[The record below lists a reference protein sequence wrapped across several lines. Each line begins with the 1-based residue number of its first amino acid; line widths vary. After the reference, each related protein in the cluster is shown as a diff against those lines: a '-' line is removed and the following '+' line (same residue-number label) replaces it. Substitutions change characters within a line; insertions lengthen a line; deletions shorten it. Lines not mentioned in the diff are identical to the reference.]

1 MTLERYFKI
10 AHQKGII
17 DFSLRADVYTGI
29 VSFYIHPD
37 SKDGDTRDYYV
48 FGNELIPKEEF
59 DKRKAECGEK
69 LIQRFLEIKERKNNT
84 MGVVECPS
92 RPLEPLV
99 SPQTHELKTWKVFFE
114 PMWNNLKNFEIRWN
128 DRDYK
133 VGDRLRLMEYDNVE
147 RKYTGRFICKT
158 IIYMTDFA
166 QESGYVVMQLDERL
180 SG

>member
-1 MTLERYFKI
+1 MTMETDMDEGLNENGLTHPSSEHQLE
-10 AHQKGII
+10 
-17 DFSLRADVYTGI
+17 
-29 VSFYIHPD
+29 
-37 SKDGDTRDYYV
+37 
-48 FGNELIPKEEF
+48 
-59 DKRKAECGEK
+59 
-69 LIQRFLEIKERKNNT
+69 QR
-84 MGVVECPS
+84 
-92 RPLEPLV
+92 V

-133 VGDRLRLMEYDNVE
+133 VGDRLRLMEYDNIE

>member
-17 DFSLRADVYTGI
+17 DFNLRADVYSGI
-29 VSFYIHPD
+29 VFFYIHPD

-84 MGVVECPS
+84 MGVAECPS

-99 SPQTHELKTWKVFFE
+99 SPQT
-114 PMWNNLKNFEIRWN
+114 R
-128 DRDYK
+128 
-133 VGDRLRLMEYDNVE
+133 
-147 RKYTGRFICKT
+147 
-158 IIYMTDFA
+158 
-166 QESGYVVMQLDERL
+166 
-180 SG
+180 

>member
-1 MTLERYFKI
+1 MTLERFFKI

-17 DFSLRADVYTGI
+17 DFNLRADVYTGI

-69 LIQRFLEIKERKNNT
+69 LIKRFLEIKERKNNT
-84 MGVVECPS
+84 TGNAESSS

-99 SPQTHELKTWKVFFE
+99 RQLPLPEIKRLCDIIL
-114 PMWNNLKNFEIRWN
+114 NNITN
-128 DRDYK
+128 
-133 VGDRLRLMEYDNVE
+133 VGKEAEGLALLIAHDESLRQS
-147 RKYTGRFICKT
+147 
-158 IIYMTDFA
+158 A
-166 QESGYVVMQLDERL
+166 
-180 SG
+180 